1 MLRRVRVPRSWGLL
15 GTTLSRAKI
24 LASVVVSRLTV
35 CLTKKAAGWEG
46 MWPRH
51 EVSSV
56 KHPSG
61 TSLTGTTPHQKK
73 LSTYRMFRGQEGPG
87 QLGQNEILIT
97 VLLLPSAS
105 SDLVSLSSVSE
116 ESSVEQWEKVVGCY
130 RDMELGN

>member
-1 MLRRVRVPRSWGLL
+1 
-15 GTTLSRAKI
+15 
-24 LASVVVSRLTV
+24 
-35 CLTKKAAGWEG
+35 

>member
-1 MLRRVRVPRSWGLL
+1 
-15 GTTLSRAKI
+15 
-24 LASVVVSRLTV
+24 
-35 CLTKKAAGWEG
+35 

-61 TSLTGTTPHQKK
+61 ASLTGTTPYQKK
-73 LSTYRMFRGQEGPG
+73 MSTCRMFRGQEDPG

-105 SDLVSLSSVSE
+105 SDLVSLNSVSE
-116 ESSVEQWEKVVGCY
+116 ESSVEQWKKVVGCY